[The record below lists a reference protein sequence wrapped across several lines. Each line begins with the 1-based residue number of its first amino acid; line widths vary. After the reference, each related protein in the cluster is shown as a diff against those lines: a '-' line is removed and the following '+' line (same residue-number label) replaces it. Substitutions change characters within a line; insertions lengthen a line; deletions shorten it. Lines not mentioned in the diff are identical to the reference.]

1 MAQEQ
6 DPIDEALDR
15 FGREV
20 VVAARDA
27 GIWWFDQGLA
37 RAPRPTP
44 DTAAPDV
51 QATIADYNAL
61 AALPPEVRQL
71 TRRMVAQAVD
81 NAMHEL
87 FMRLGDEAR
96 DGGATLTINGIELLT
111 SAVNE
116 KSWPGLHGGLFTER
130 GWYARFSKY
139 GERGDGPPVP

>member
-1 MAQEQ
+1 MAQQQ

-27 GIWWFDQGLA
+27 GIWWFDQGVA
-37 RAPRPTP
+37 RAPRPIP

-71 TRRMVAQAVD
+71 TRRMVTQAVD
-81 NAMHEL
+81 NAMQAL
-87 FMRLGDEAR
+87 FMRLDDEAR
-96 DGGATLTINGIELLT
+96 DAGATLTINGVELLT
-111 SAVNE
+111 TAANE